1 MMQRGRKRRERWC
14 HVWSG
19 HAGGRFEPLRSIMRS
34 QPSSPSSRPSIASS
48 PPSTARH
55 PVSRDALVRQDRRG
69 KNLERKGEPEKTH
82 LVLGLL
88 ALLLRGL
95 LGSAVCGDLRLALLY
110 RREREDPTSASGFMH
125 GRKPTWER
133 GGGVR
138 EQDGPFSSPFW
149 HPPPVRPRPSRRPSS
164 LPGPQPLRRRSRP
177 PRACEPRERASSRR
191 HSCARAG
198 ERHTKER

>member
-1 MMQRGRKRRERWC
+1 MYGPGTPEGGSNHSARSCGR
-14 HVWSG
+14 SL
-19 HAGGRFEPLRSIMRS
+19 LR
-34 QPSSPSSRPSIASS
+34 
-48 PPSTARH
+48 
-55 PVSRDALVRQDRRG
+55 L
-69 KNLERKGEPEKTH
+69 L
-82 LVLGLL
+82 LGLQSL
-88 ALLLRGL
+88 LLLLRQLGTLFRETHSSVRTGAGKTWKERGSPRRRTSSLDFL
-95 LGSAVCGDLRLALLY
+95 LFFFGVSSAAPSAAISDLRFYTDERGRIRLP
-110 RREREDPTSASGFMH
+110 RQDSCTEGSPRGRE
-125 GRKPTWER
+125 